1 MSESDLLPREIRC
14 VLVPVGNL
22 RLLLPNATVAEVI
35 TQSTPEP
42 VANADEDQL
51 TLDFNA
57 HDVAK
62 VVSHDAPDVVQMFHG
77 FPNFVGVAGD
87 TTNNQQFFAAN
98 PNGKFAV
105 ADAAVDVAA
114 SGDMAVYRATYVLTF
129 TDPKTKAPA
138 TEHGNYLAGY
148 KQQAD
153 GSWKMTWS
161 VVSDVPGPAPTAKS

>member
-1 MSESDLLPREIRC
+1 MTKYQLTGAAAA
-14 VLVPVGNL
+14 VLAAASLGACTNTAAVKPAVD
-22 RLLLPNATVAEVI
+22 AAKIAAAVK
-35 TQSTPEP
+35 
-42 VANADEDQL
+42 ADEDQL

-62 VVSHDAPDVVQMFHG
+62 VVGHDAPDVVQMFHG
-77 FPNFVGVAGD
+77 YPNFVGVAGD

-98 PNGKFAV
+98 PNGKV
-105 ADAAVDVAA
+105 SLADEVVDVAP
-114 SGDMAVYRATYVLTF
+114 SGDMAVFRSTYVLTF

-161 VVSDVPGPAPTAKS
+161 IVADIPGPASAAKS

>member
-1 MSESDLLPREIRC
+1 MTKHQLTSAAAA
-14 VLVPVGNL
+14 VLAAASLGACTNTASVKPAVDT
-22 RLLLPNATVAEVI
+22 AKIAAAVK
-35 TQSTPEP
+35 
-42 VANADEDQL
+42 ADEDQL

-57 HDVAK
+57 HDVGK
-62 VVSHDAPDVVQMFHG
+62 VVGHDAPDVVQMFHG

-98 PNGKFAV
+98 PNGKFEV
-105 ADAAVDVAA
+105 ADAVVDVAA

-129 TDPKTKAPA
+129 TDPKTKVPA

-161 VVSDVPGPAPTAKS
+161 IGADMPAPPPAAKS

>member
-1 MSESDLLPREIRC
+1 MTKHCLARAAVA
-14 VLVPVGNL
+14 VL
-22 RLLLPNATVAEVI
+22 AVASLGACTNTASVKPAVDTAKI
-35 TQSTPEP
+35 AAA
-42 VANADEDQL
+42 VKADEDQL

-57 HDVAK
+57 HDVGK
-62 VVSHDAPDVVQMFHG
+62 VVGHDAPDVVQMFHG
-77 FPNFVGVAGD
+77 FPNFVGLAGD

-98 PNGKFAV
+98 PNGHFAL
-105 ADAAVDVAA
+105 ADAVVDVAA

-153 GSWKMTWS
+153 GSWKMAWS
-161 VVSDVPGPAPTAKS
+161 IGADMPAPTPAAKS